1 MDLGAFNDGLDYP
14 MYVVTAAAGGRRS
27 GCLVGFGSQVS
38 IHPARLLVCVSVVNH
53 THPIALEAEVLAVHL
68 IDRSQHD
75 LAVLFGAETGDD
87 VDKFA
92 DCRWH
97 EGPDGV
103 PVLTDAPRHLVGRVL
118 AKHRLGDHTGFLLEP
133 VEVSGGDLDPLMF
146 SEAKDLEPGHPAEET
161 AQPSV

>member
-1 MDLGAFNDGLDYP
+1 VSLAAFTDALDYP

-53 THPIALEAEVLAVHL
+53 THPVAVEAGVLGVHL
-68 IDRSQHD
+68 LDRSQHA
-75 LAVLFGAETGDD
+75 LAALFGAETGDD

-92 DCRWH
+92 ECGWR
-97 EGPDGV
+97 EGPEGV

-118 AKHRLGDHTGFLLEP
+118 ERYPLGDHTGFLLEP
-133 VEVSGGDLDPLMF
+133 VEVSGGDLRPLMF
-146 SEAKDLEPGHPAEET
+146 SDVEDLDPGHPA
-161 AQPSV
+161 